1 MRPLQIGSKTVD
13 ELITSTALCC
23 SFHMWSLQS
32 SKWSDYVVG
41 GCKIWEGGLG
51 GVTRGVSY
59 FEISFHEISWC
70 SSLLLVL
77 GSMNFFYFF
86 PFFLVHINSLF
97 EAIRPFLRRMFV
109 RCKKSLQRDVILYG
123 LLLLTNRSNSSL
135 LLLPSNDA
143 QITLFFNSLFFDI
156 QYSLSLRNKLFAG
169 WWEIILSSKEKNSLK
184 SS

>member
-1 MRPLQIGSKTVD
+1 M
-13 ELITSTALCC
+13 LIL
-23 SFHMWSLQS
+23 
-32 SKWSDYVVG
+32 
-41 GCKIWEGGLG
+41 
-51 GVTRGVSY
+51 VTCFGFNEY
-59 FEISFHEISWC
+59 
-70 SSLLLVL
+70 LLLFSIFL
-77 GSMNFFYFF
+77 GPYK
-86 PFFLVHINSLF
+86 LF

-184 SS
+184 SSYDKNECTPYKSHICLESTTIDVNCSAFLGT